1 MRCPAPACLT
11 FAGRKPILEGMTPR
25 PIERSSGLAL
35 ALFFGFIGIAPASD
49 AAALD
54 ALLRRP
60 ILGTNQPLVEVQR
73 FTERRVPDVP
83 PARSAGQWDR
93 LAKRMRRDLLDKVV
107 FRGEAARWRR
117 AKTRVDWL
125 EGVEGGPGYRLR
137 KVRYE
142 ALPGL
147 WIPAVLYEPTHLS
160 GKVPVVLNVNGH
172 EGIGKS
178 VPYKQLRCINLAKRG
193 LVVLNPEW
201 IGMGQLNGRDYQ
213 HYKMNQLDLCG
224 ASGVA
229 PFYLAMSRAIDLLL
243 AHPNADPKRLAVA
256 GLSGGGWQTI
266 FISSLDPRVTLCN
279 PVAGYSSFRTRARH
293 LEDLGDSEQT
303 PCDLAT
309 VADYAHLT
317 AMLAPRPAL
326 LTFNAKDNCCF
337 GSGHA
342 LDPLLEAAAPIYQ
355 LHKRPQNL
363 RSHINYDPG
372 DHNFGPDNRQAFYRM
387 LGDFFFPD
395 DPAFDAIEVPYD
407 AEVKAHSDLLVEL
420 PPDNATFNS
429 LARAL
434 ATTLPRQAALPE
446 KESAA
451 VRWQRRNR
459 SKLAEVV
466 RFAHPEAVAERA
478 GTATNEG
485 IRAVYW
491 KLRMGDEW
499 TVPAVELTGERATGT
514 VIVIADGGKAAA
526 SAAIGPL
533 LASGQRV
540 GAVDPFYFG
549 ESRIRS
555 RDHLFALLISA
566 VGERPL
572 GIQAGQVAATA
583 RWAAQRDGGKPVSLL
598 ALGPRSSLF
607 ALIAAA
613 QEENAIDAVELRESL
628 GSLKEVI
635 EQNWAVNEKPELFCF
650 GLLENFDVKH
660 LAALVAPRPVRFV
673 SPTARL
679 KSELEDLPGWFRT
692 VGEELPTGP

>member
-1 MRCPAPACLT
+1 LT

-303 PCDLAT
+303 
-309 VADYAHLT
+309 LT
-317 AMLAPRPAL
+317 SFP
-326 LTFNAKDNCCF
+326 T
-337 GSGHA
+337 S
-342 LDPLLEAAAPIYQ
+342 Y
-355 LHKRPQNL
+355 
-363 RSHINYDPG
+363 RS
-372 DHNFGPDNRQAFYRM
+372 F
-387 LGDFFFPD
+387 
-395 DPAFDAIEVPYD
+395 
-407 AEVKAHSDLLVEL
+407 
-420 PPDNATFNS
+420 
-429 LARAL
+429 
-434 ATTLPRQAALPE
+434 
-446 KESAA
+446 
-451 VRWQRRNR
+451 RR
-459 SKLAEVV
+459 
-466 RFAHPEAVAERA
+466 
-478 GTATNEG
+478 
-485 IRAVYW
+485 
-491 KLRMGDEW
+491 
-499 TVPAVELTGERATGT
+499 
-514 VIVIADGGKAAA
+514 
-526 SAAIGPL
+526 
-533 LASGQRV
+533 
-540 GAVDPFYFG
+540 
-549 ESRIRS
+549 
-555 RDHLFALLISA
+555 
-566 VGERPL
+566 
-572 GIQAGQVAATA
+572 
-583 RWAAQRDGGKPVSLL
+583 
-598 ALGPRSSLF
+598 
-607 ALIAAA
+607 
-613 QEENAIDAVELRESL
+613 
-628 GSLKEVI
+628 
-635 EQNWAVNEKPELFCF
+635 
-650 GLLENFDVKH
+650 
-660 LAALVAPRPVRFV
+660 
-673 SPTARL
+673 
-679 KSELEDLPGWFRT
+679 
-692 VGEELPTGP
+692 